1 VQSTVSGAKASFTF
15 NGTSVRWI
23 GRRSKQ
29 GGIALVRVDG
39 ALVKVGDGPLGEVDL
54 FSRPN
59 EIRTSVVTLYG
70 LSAGQ
75 HTLTIEV
82 TDRRNDDATGN
93 VVTVDAFE
101 VEPQILSHLQETD
114 PKATLSAG
122 WVQDDRSDW
131 SGGGVATGTD
141 PRVGGMRFT
150 EAAGE
155 TATLKFRGTSIS
167 WSGYRGPDAGIAH
180 VQVKQGEIVKVDQ
193 QVDLYSPSPK
203 LQEVVFTA
211 TGLTVDADHT
221 LTIAVTGQRNP
232 ASTGARVV
240 VDAFDVTTPGRR
252 FQEWYQGSDASFAY
266 TGRWDENRNRSWS
279 EGASKV
285 TETTGSRADFTFTG
299 SRVSWIGAQKRS
311 IGPARIY
318 IDGALI
324 GEVKNHQPVP
334 IEGYQ
339 YTIYTSDPLSPG
351 QHTITIE
358 ASGTGNVVVDAFDVR
373 P

>member
-1 VQSTVSGAKASFTF
+1 
-15 NGTSVRWI
+15 
-23 GRRSKQ
+23 
-29 GGIALVRVDG
+29 
-39 ALVKVGDGPLGEVDL
+39 VGEGPLGEVDL

-59 EIRTSVVTLYG
+59 EIRTSVVTIYG

-82 TDRRNDDATGN
+82 TDRRNDNATGN

-114 PKATLSAG
+114 PNVILSAG
-122 WVQDDRSDW
+122 WVQDNRSDW

-141 PRVGGMRFT
+141 PIVGGMRFT

-155 TATLKFRGTSIS
+155 RATLTFRGTSIR
-167 WSGYRGPDAGIAH
+167 WSGYRGPDAGIAR
-180 VQVKQGEIVKVDQ
+180 VQVDGGGITD
-193 QVDLYSPSPK
+193 VDLYSPNPK

-211 TGLTVDADHT
+211 TGLADASHT
-221 LTIAVTGQRNP
+221 LTIEVTGQKNA
-232 ASTGARVV
+232 ASTGAKVV
-240 VDAFDVTTPGRR
+240 LDAFDVTTPGRR
-252 FQEWYQGSDASFAY
+252 FQEWTQGNDASITY
-266 TGRWDENRNRSWS
+266 TDGWTENRNRSWS
-279 EGASKV
+279 EGAAKV
-285 TETTGSRADFTFTG
+285 TETTGSRAQFTFTG
-299 SRVSWIGAQKRS
+299 TSVSWIGCQKRS

-318 IDGALI
+318 IDGALME
-324 GEVKNHQPVP
+324 EVKNHRPVP

-339 YTIYTSDPLSPG
+339 YTIYRKDGLSPG

-358 ASGTGNVVVDAFDVR
+358 ASGTGNVVVDAFDVH